1 METSS
6 ATIPQVVIG
15 RVVRDRALV
24 DMMLV
29 IAASCL
35 IALAA
40 QVAVMVPFTV
50 VPMTLQPM
58 AVLLV
63 GVTLGRNRGA
73 AAAALY
79 LFEGFSGL
87 PVFAEGHGG
96 PMWLIGLTAGYL
108 YSYPFAAGLVGW
120 LSERGTTRSF
130 LGALATMLLGSVIIY
145 AGGWSWFAMFVGP
158 RDAFV
163 KGIAPFVVVDV
174 VKVTI
179 AAAMLPQLQKLVT
192 RTAA

>member
-15 RVVRDRALV
+15 RVVRERVLV

-40 QVAVMVPFTV
+40 QVAVMVPFTL
-50 VPMTLQPM
+50 VPMTLQPV

-96 PMWLIGLTAGYL
+96 PMWLLGATAGYL

-130 LGALATMLLGSVIIY
+130 LAALATMLLGVFVIY
-145 AGGWSWFAMFVGP
+145 TGGFSWLAAIVGTRAAFAQGV
-158 RDAFV
+158 
-163 KGIAPFVVVDV
+163 APFAIADV
-174 VKVTI
+174 VKVVI

-192 RTAA
+192 RTTA